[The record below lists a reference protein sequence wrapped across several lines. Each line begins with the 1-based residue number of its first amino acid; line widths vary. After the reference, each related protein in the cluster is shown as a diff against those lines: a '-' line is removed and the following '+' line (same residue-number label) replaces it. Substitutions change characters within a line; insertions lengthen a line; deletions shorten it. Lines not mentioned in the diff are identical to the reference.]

1 MHGYLNTIG
10 RDRLGFSMVDA
21 HEGGAPALVGGE
33 RGAIERNAMR
43 YYLAIAAYLD
53 SLTAPADERVE
64 HRLQAWFEATE
75 RYKTQLH
82 EIDLSEYLAMKRHEV
97 QGQGPAP

>member
-1 MHGYLNTIG
+1 
-10 RDRLGFSMVDA
+10 
-21 HEGGAPALVGGE
+21 
-33 RGAIERNAMR
+33 MR

-53 SLTAPADERVE
+53 SLTAPADERVK

-82 EIDLSEYLAMKRHEV
+82 EIDLGEYLAMKRHEV
-97 QGQGPAP
+97 LGQ